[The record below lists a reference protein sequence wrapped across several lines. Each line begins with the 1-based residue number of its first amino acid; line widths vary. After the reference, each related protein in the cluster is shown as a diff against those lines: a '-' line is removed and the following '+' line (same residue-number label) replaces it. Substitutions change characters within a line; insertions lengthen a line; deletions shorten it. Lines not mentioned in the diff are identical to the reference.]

1 MNRYNILENLE
12 YKDTVAIT
20 LMFEN
25 ELSKEI
31 RILMKENQIMK
42 EHKTAFPI
50 TVEIFEGEIEFGVEK
65 QIHKLVKGDIV
76 SLSANVPHDLKAN
89 KNSIIRLTLAKKDS
103 VARVSGVLKL

>member
-1 MNRYNILENLE
+1 MNKYNILENLE
-12 YKDTVAIT
+12 YKDTVSIS

-42 EHKTAFPI
+42 EHKTTFPI

-65 QIHKLVKGDIV
+65 QIYKLVKGDIV
-76 SLSANVPHDLKAN
+76 SLNANVSHDLKAN

-103 VARVSGVLKL
+103 IARVSGVLKL